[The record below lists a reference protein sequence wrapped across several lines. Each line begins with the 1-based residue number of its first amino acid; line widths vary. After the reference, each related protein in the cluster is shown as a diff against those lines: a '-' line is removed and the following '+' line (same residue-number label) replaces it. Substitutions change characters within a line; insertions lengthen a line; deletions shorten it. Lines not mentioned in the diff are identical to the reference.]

1 MPNSAP
7 TSLPTSSPLTT
18 PPSAAASSATPPL
31 SFSRYAL
38 AKSLNLP
45 LEMHT
50 SADSETK
57 LFSDEKSITAI
68 EEFMATYI
76 LLEDDISILP
86 EEAKVV
92 IGMVKE
98 GRAGEVDWAD
108 LMWVLVEKEVLDALR
123 TGRCRYGPHLQR
135 LIQCQ
140 RPELLLGEGESVIVP
155 EAESDWSMK
164 ISDSVVE
171 EEDKVEEGEE
181 EEEEEKGI
189 EECGTG
195 LSLGLGEKYDAAP
208 PPPEEEKGFEQ
219 HCLRRCESI
228 GNERGMEFENLSQG
242 DEKRREE
249 EFENLERLTS
259 ADLLHGM
266 ETVRVSYDHQI
277 NRLEPGNREFLAT
290 GVNAGKDIAT
300 DTSPGGSLFFGNN
313 GKRHASDDADSDEND
328 QLKRMRTGGLWGEQT
343 PPSNFDSFM
352 EQIQCTVGR
361 AKLIYDEKDQAC
373 MNANMEI
380 QYLAE
385 MLEEKDQIIQT
396 LEKTRVDEQ
405 QKWQQTVCSYES
417 ELNLVADLMLGYKK
431 ALKQIERNFTKYRKK
446 FPQGDEPVYRDVP
459 GEGGLVLS
467 ARELEK
473 RRLEKEFEMR
483 RIAEEMANDFHAS
496 WFAKFEAC
504 TDGVLVLQERLA
516 GLDAE
521 IDLLKKREMA
531 NRGPGR
537 NKFKWTKEQ
546 DLKLIET
553 LQELRNGGEIRP
565 DTYLKAGSL
574 TKIHEKLEQKLPG
587 SGIQKKPHIESRMR
601 VLRENFNIVHAL
613 LTGPNCS
620 GFGRDPETKM
630 VTAKDAVWDAYLTS
644 HPEARKFR
652 DAPVKYYDEL
662 SMIFGKDRAIGNL
675 AETPADVVE
684 ELENQEVNDTME
696 TFQIPVNASSND
708 SQLPPNSV
716 FDSDVTSRR

>member
-1 MPNSAP
+1 MPRKKNQHPSP
-7 TSLPTSSPLTT
+7 PPHYHHPHYNLVTIMPPPLPEEGEVAGQQQQQLEPIKEEPQQEEEELEDLTT
-18 PPSAAASSATPPL
+18 VPQIKKGNKKKPWTEKQRSHAQHNLSLLLQQNFHPVPFSSSSKRKHLDHEPLLRALGLWDFATIDFPSADAELRTDLLAHLVSSYDPSLRRSFVRDAPL

-171 EEDKVEEGEE
+171 EEDKVEEGEEE

-504 TDGVLVLQERLA
+504 TDGVLVLQERLV

-521 IDLLKKREMA
+521 IDLLKKR
-531 NRGPGR
+531 
-537 NKFKWTKEQ
+537 F
-546 DLKLIET
+546 
-553 LQELRNGGEIRP
+553 
-565 DTYLKAGSL
+565 
-574 TKIHEKLEQKLPG
+574 
-587 SGIQKKPHIESRMR
+587 
-601 VLRENFNIVHAL
+601 V
-613 LTGPNCS
+613 
-620 GFGRDPETKM
+620 ETK
-630 VTAKDAVWDAYLTS
+630 
-644 HPEARKFR
+644 
-652 DAPVKYYDEL
+652 
-662 SMIFGKDRAIGNL
+662 N
-675 AETPADVVE
+675 
-684 ELENQEVNDTME
+684 NQ
-696 TFQIPVNASSND
+696 I
-708 SQLPPNSV
+708 LG
-716 FDSDVTSRR
+716 